1 MFIMFHC
8 PYLYVLYCC
17 DIHTSICEPCLKME
31 MSADPTYLYF
41 LSPAPAPMLT

>member
-1 MFIMFHC
+1 MYYTVVIFI
-8 PYLYVLYCC
+8 LS
-17 DIHTSICEPCLKME
+17 SICEPCLEME